1 LKSEYIRK
9 AILYSKILVFLLR
22 GLDIPTVHISLPSK
36 TYEELKMLA
45 SSMGVQVT
53 DVIKM
58 FIREGLH
65 GDIRNRS
72 PVVEAMRNYE
82 SEITFL
88 KGKVYL
94 LEQYVRELLDRL
106 ERIEERIDELESP
119 DILLRGRRYGGRI
132 NKS

>member
-1 LKSEYIRK
+1 M
-9 AILYSKILVFLLR
+9 R
-22 GLDIPTVHISLPSK
+22 GYDIPTVHISLPTK
-36 TYEELKMLA
+36 TYEELKLLA

-65 GDIRNRS
+65 GSLKENS
-72 PVVEAMRNYE
+72 PVVKAIRDYE
-82 SEITFL
+82 GEITFL

-94 LEQYVRELLDRL
+94 LEQYVKEIMDRIEKL
-106 ERIEERIDELESP
+106 EERIDELESP
-119 DILLRGRRYGGRI
+119 DILLRGRRFSSGRI